1 MKGLYDLER
10 NEEILEQEIH
20 SIYNNII
27 NNLTVDLSKCYFIQI
42 SVLTYIFLF
51 EDLEE
56 CLNEGFTP
64 YSVVHKYLMRFYIQ
78 SGVNC

>member
-1 MKGLYDLER
+1 MMNYSILQNLEI
-10 NEEILEQEIH
+10 NKEILRQEIY
-20 SIYNNII
+20 SICGNII
-27 NNLTVDLSKCYFIQI
+27 NNLTVDFRIKYFIQI

-64 YSVVHKYLMRFYIQ
+64 YSEVHQYVMRFY
-78 SGVNC
+78 SVRR